1 MPSAKSIIPN
11 SINLLYKS
19 FGLAALL
26 VTISFPA
33 AFAQDNSPY
42 SRYGIGDLTSTT
54 NINNRGM
61 GGITAGYTDQL
72 SVNFNNP
79 ASYSSFQAWKE
90 KKIKKKLKFWSCH
103 IRYGG
108 ECR

>member
-19 FGLAALL
+19 FGLAVLF
-26 VTISFPA
+26 ISVLITS

-79 ASYSSFQAWKE
+79 ASFSSFQAWKE
-90 KKIKKKLKFWSCH
+90 KKIKEAKLRSCH
-103 IRYGG
+103 FRYGS
-108 ECR
+108 ERR